1 MMKNLLIILFTGLF
15 SSVVVAQSNPIQDP
29 VTTIVF
35 ESTTVNY
42 GKIEKG
48 SDGIRTF
55 TFKNTGKNPLKIYKI
70 YSSYTCEILSK
81 PQDPIAPGQTG
92 EIKVKYETKKV
103 GPIVKTIT
111 VYANIDK
118 SPIPLRLK
126 GEVIPKNN

>member
-1 MMKNLLIILFTGLF
+1 MKKLLIILFTVLF
-15 SSVVVAQSNPIQDP
+15 STGAVAQSNPVQDP
-29 VTTIVF
+29 ITTIEF
-35 ESTTVNY
+35 ESTTVDY

-55 TFKNTGKNPLKIYKI
+55 TFRNTGKNPLKIYKI
-70 YSSYTCEILSK
+70 YSSCSCDILSK
-81 PQDPIAPGQTG
+81 PEKPIAPGATG

-111 VYANIDK
+111 VYANIDQN
-118 SPIPLRLK
+118 PIPLRLK

>member
-1 MMKNLLIILFTGLF
+1 MMKKLLIILFTVLF
-15 SSVVVAQSNPIQDP
+15 STGAVAQNNPVQDP
-29 VTTIVF
+29 ITTIEF
-35 ESTTVNY
+35 ESTTVDY

-55 TFKNTGKNPLKIYKI
+55 TFRNTGKNPLKIYKI
-70 YSSYTCEILSK
+70 YSSCSCDILSK
-81 PQDPIAPGQTG
+81 PEKPIAPGATG

-111 VYANIDK
+111 VYANIDQN
-118 SPIPLRLK
+118 PIPLRLK

>member
-1 MMKNLLIILFTGLF
+1 MMKKLLIILFTVLF
-15 SSVVVAQSNPIQDP
+15 STGAVAQSNPVQDP
-29 VTTIVF
+29 ITTIEF
-35 ESTTVNY
+35 ESTTVDY

-55 TFKNTGKNPLKIYKI
+55 TFRNTGKNPLKIYKI
-70 YSSYTCEILSK
+70 YSSCSCDILSK
-81 PQDPIAPGQTG
+81 PEKPIAPGATG

-111 VYANIDK
+111 VYANIDQN
-118 SPIPLRLK
+118 PIPLRLK